1 MARLARESRWCG
13 RGRWTTRVGRPD
25 QGRYEVS
32 RVHDEIVRPVK
43 PALLMLSGAV
53 VLVLLIACVNVA
65 NLLLA
70 RTASRERELAV
81 RRAVGAARGRLIQ
94 QLLTESVLLSL
105 LGGVVGSWSLL
116 VESPCCAYLP
126 QPQ

>member
-1 MARLARESRWCG
+1 MPYVAPAPDSRNRLNVAVMARLAPGSLLRPRTCEQ
-13 RGRWTTRVGRPD
+13 RVGQPG

-70 RTASRERELAV
+70 RTASPSVNWRSVVRSV
-81 RRAVGAARGRLIQ
+81 RRAAA
-94 QLLTESVLLSL
+94 
-105 LGGVVGSWSLL
+105 
-116 VESPCCAYLP
+116 
-126 QPQ
+126 